1 MTTNQYNQTYYELL
15 LFVIIWKNAQIY
27 EINIKHNIYIL
38 QTDSVTMKIE
48 NNTR

>member
-1 MTTNQYNQTYYELL
+1 LTTNQYNQTYYELL
-15 LFVIIWKNAQIY
+15 LLVIIVQIF
-27 EINIKHNIYIL
+27 EINIKHYIYIL